1 VVLGESALSTSAR
14 KASAAETAAVP
25 GKDINPMLI
34 DTHTH
39 LFDDRFRKDLPA
51 VLDRAAARGVERV
64 VCLGIDLESS
74 RVSVEIANKHPLVVA
89 AVGIQPNHAAEAKPG
104 DWEAVVKLA
113 ETEPRVV
120 AIGETGLDRYW
131 DRAPFALQEDYF
143 ARHIELAR
151 RLNKPFVIHC
161 REAEADVVKALREQ
175 EAKGPLRAV
184 MHSFSGDLATARE
197 CLQMGLYVSFAGMV
211 TYPTAQNLRDVA
223 KDVPLDRL
231 LVETDCPYL
240 APQPVRG
247 RRNEPAFVAHTAA
260 LLAQVKGTSAA
271 EIEEHT
277 TRNAKAL
284 FGL

>member
-1 VVLGESALSTSAR
+1 
-14 KASAAETAAVP
+14 
-25 GKDINPMLI
+25 MLI

-39 LFDDRFRKDLPA
+39 LFDDRFAKDLPA
-51 VLDRAAARGVERV
+51 TLTRAVNAGVERV
-64 VCLGIDLESS
+64 VCLGIDIASS
-74 RVSVEIANKHPLVVA
+74 RQSVEIANKHSLVVA
-89 AVGIQPNHAAEAKPG
+89 AVGIQPNHAAEAGPD
-104 DWEAVVKLA
+104 DWDEIVKLA

-151 RLNKPFVIHC
+151 RLDKPFVIHC
-161 REAEADVVKALREQ
+161 REAERDVVKVLREQ
-175 EAKGPLRAV
+175 STKGPLRAV

-197 CLQMGLYVSFAGMV
+197 CLEMGLFVSFAGML

-223 KDVPLDRL
+223 KEVPLDRL

-247 RRNEPAFVAHTAA
+247 KRNEPAFVAHTAA
-260 LLAQVKGTSAA
+260 LLAQVKGVSVA

-284 FGL
+284 FGLS

>member
-1 VVLGESALSTSAR
+1 M
-14 KASAAETAAVP
+14 P
-25 GKDINPMLI
+25 LI

-51 VLDRAAARGVERV
+51 VLDRAAAAGVERV
-64 VCLGIDLESS
+64 VCLGIDRESS
-74 RVSVEIANKHPLVVA
+74 EQSVHIANTYPLVFA
-89 AVGIQPNHAAEAKPG
+89 AVGIQPNSAAEAKPG
-104 DWEAVVKLA
+104 DWDAVVKLA

-131 DRAPFALQEDYF
+131 DKSPFALQEDYF

-161 REAEADVVKALREQ
+161 REAEADVVKALRAQ
-175 EAKGPLRAV
+175 SAKGPLRAV

-197 CLQMGLYVSFAGMV
+197 CLQMGLYISFAGMV
-211 TYPTAQNLRDVA
+211 TYPNAQTLRDVA
-223 KDVPLDRL
+223 KEIPLDRL

-247 RRNEPAFVAHTAA
+247 KRNEPAYVAHTAT
-260 LLAQVKGTSAA
+260 LLAQVKGVSLA

-284 FGL
+284 FGA

>member
-1 VVLGESALSTSAR
+1 M
-14 KASAAETAAVP
+14 P
-25 GKDINPMLI
+25 LI

-51 VLDRAAARGVERV
+51 VLERAAAAGVERV

-74 RVSVEIANKHPLVVA
+74 RASVEIANAYPLVVA
-89 AVGIQPNHAAEAKPG
+89 AVGIQPNSAAEAKPG
-104 DWEAVVKLA
+104 DWDAVVKLA

-131 DRAPFALQEDYF
+131 DKTPFALQEDYF

-161 REAEADVVKALREQ
+161 REAEADVVKALRR
-175 EAKGPLRAV
+175 AGSVSDGPLKAV

-197 CLQMGLYVSFAGMV
+197 CLQMGLYISFAGMV
-211 TYPTAQNLRDVA
+211 TYPNAQTLRDVA

-247 RRNEPAFVAHTAA
+247 KRNEPAYVALTAT
-260 LLAQVKGTSAA
+260 LLAQVKGVSLA
-271 EIEEHT
+271 EIGEHT
-277 TRNAKAL
+277 TRNAKVL